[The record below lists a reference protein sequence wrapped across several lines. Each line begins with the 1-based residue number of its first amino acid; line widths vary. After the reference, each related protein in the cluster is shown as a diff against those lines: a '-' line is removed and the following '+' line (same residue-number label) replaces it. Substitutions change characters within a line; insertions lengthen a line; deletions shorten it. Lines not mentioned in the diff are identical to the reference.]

1 VSRHGLVWFFG
12 AFGLLLVAGALIGSA
27 AITFL
32 SSLMPLYVSIGL
44 SIGAIVCVLV
54 ALARHVGERE

>member
-1 VSRHGLVWFFG
+1 MNRRGMIWYFA
-12 AFGLLLVAGALIGSA
+12 AFGLLLAAGALIGSA

-32 SSLMPLYVSIGL
+32 SSMTPLYVSIGVAV
-44 SIGAIVCVLV
+44 GAIVCALV